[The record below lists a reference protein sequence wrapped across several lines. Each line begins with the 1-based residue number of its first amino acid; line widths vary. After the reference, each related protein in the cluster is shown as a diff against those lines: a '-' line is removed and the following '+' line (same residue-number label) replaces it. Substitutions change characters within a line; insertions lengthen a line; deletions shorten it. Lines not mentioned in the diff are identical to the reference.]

1 MSSVLTATHLQ
12 KTYRTP
18 DTVLTAVKDVSLSI
32 DRGEVLAFL
41 GPNGAGKTTT
51 IKMIAGLIQPDNG
64 SVLVNGY
71 NPHADTRAFASI
83 GAVLEGNRNLYW
95 RLTPEENLSYF
106 GVLRGLSPKVA
117 RQRGRELLDRFE
129 LSHKRKSVVQQLSRG
144 MQQKVAIAVALVHD
158 PALLLLDEPT
168 LGLDVEAT
176 ETVKRLIREVAA
188 EGKGILLTTHQLDVA
203 EDLSDR
209 TAIINQGEIVAEK
222 ATAEL
227 IKEFSGTAYHIQ
239 LAEPLDDLKNDL
251 DCITKLNYLGIT
263 IAPQPDNQRITIED
277 PNQLYAVLDILNP
290 RTIESLTRDKATLTD
305 VFLALTRKT

>member
-1 MSSVLTATHLQ
+1 
-12 KTYRTP
+12 
-18 DTVLTAVKDVSLSI
+18 
-32 DRGEVLAFL
+32 
-41 GPNGAGKTTT
+41 
-51 IKMIAGLIQPDNG
+51 
-64 SVLVNGY
+64 
-71 NPHADTRAFASI
+71 
-83 GAVLEGNRNLYW
+83 
-95 RLTPEENLSYF
+95 
-106 GVLRGLSPKVA
+106 
-117 RQRGRELLDRFE
+117 
-129 LSHKRKSVVQQLSRG
+129 

-176 ETVKRLIREVAA
+176 ETVKRLIREVAG

-222 ATAEL
+222 ATDEL

-239 LAEPLDDLKNDL
+239 LAEPLNDL

-263 IAPQPDNQRITIED
+263 IAPDSQRITIEN
-277 PNQLYAVLDILNP
+277 PNQLYAVLGILNP

-305 VFLALTRKT
+305 VFLALTRKI

>member
-1 MSSVLTATHLQ
+1 MSSVLTATNLQ

-41 GPNGAGKTTT
+41 GPNGAGKTTS
-51 IKMIAGLIQPDNG
+51 IKMIAGLIQPDKG
-64 SVLVNGY
+64 SVVVNGY

-239 LAEPLDDLKNDL
+239 LTEPLDDL
-251 DCITKLNYLGIT
+251 DCITKLNHFGIP
-263 IAPQPDNQRITIED
+263 IAPQSDSQRITIED
-277 PNQLYAVLDILNP
+277 PTQLYAVLDILKP